1 MLTCLCIVSSFPERL
16 NITDEQAALEAVLV
30 DLEARLGPSQS
41 FLSGGSE
48 PYLGD
53 LIVYGT
59 LRSIEGLPAHDR
71 IFEQDRPL
79 TEWYQRTQSKV
90 AGEA

>member
-1 MLTCLCIVSSFPERL
+1 LPSTERL
-16 NITDEQAALEAVLV
+16 AIKDEQAALEAVLV
-30 DLEARLGPSQS
+30 DMEERLGPSQT

-48 PYLGD
+48 PHLGD
-53 LIVYGT
+53 LVAYGA

-90 AGEA
+90 AGES